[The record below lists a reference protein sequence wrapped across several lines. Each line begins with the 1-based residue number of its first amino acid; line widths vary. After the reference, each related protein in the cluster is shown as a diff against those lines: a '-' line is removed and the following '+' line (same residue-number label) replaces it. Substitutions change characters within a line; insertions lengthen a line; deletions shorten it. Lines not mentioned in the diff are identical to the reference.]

1 MNRMRTIIIDD
12 EAPAR
17 ELMRHYLSDLPDIE
31 IVGEC
36 ADGFSALVEIKEKR
50 PDLIFL
56 DIQMPK
62 ITGFELLEVLEE
74 RPEIIFTT
82 AYDQL
87 H

>member
-1 MNRMRTIIIDD
+1 MIKIRTIIIED

-17 ELMRHYLSDLPDIE
+17 DLLKHYLTEIPEIE
-31 IVGEC
+31 IIAEC
-36 ADGFSALVEIKEKR
+36 TDGFAGLKSITELK

-62 ITGFELLEVLEE
+62 LTGFEMLEVIEE

-82 AYDQL
+82 L
-87 H
+87 